1 MVQLE
6 LLAFHQDMG
15 GEKEQVE
22 AVVEHYNEL
31 VLEMLKAVEGQCSEQ
46 LAEVATVAVEHYNE
60 PVQGMVK
67 VEYSKQAVV
76 ERHNYLVWDMMNK
89 VVEEGCS
96 GQGAEMKVAVE
107 QCSKPVEEEVVI
119 KVMVGGNQCVEEGV
133 GVKGWDT
140 LHMGEEAV
148 VKVWDILH
156 MEEEEEE

>member
-1 MVQLE
+1 MGMEGAMVQVE

-46 LAEVATVAVEHYNE
+46 VAEVATVVVEHYNE

-76 ERHNYLVWDMMNK
+76 E
-89 VVEEGCS
+89 EGCS
-96 GQGAEMKVAVE
+96 GQGAEMRVAVE
-107 QCSKPVEEEVVI
+107 QCSKPV
-119 KVMVGGNQCVEEGV
+119 
-133 GVKGWDT
+133 
-140 LHMGEEAV
+140 
-148 VKVWDILH
+148 
-156 MEEEEEE
+156 